1 MDDNLE
7 HAEASSFADDTRI
20 KHQITCPED
29 AANIQ
34 GDLHKILDWASTN
47 NMLLNGDKFELIRYG
62 RNEVLKNSTC
72 YEYNNQPIE
81 DKEHV
86 KDLGVHMSSDATFSH
101 HINKIA
107 EAGKSMSG
115 WVLRTFASRDGQCL
129 KTLWK
134 SLVLPR
140 LEYCCQLWSPH
151 KIQEITTLE
160 AIQRAFTARI
170 QEVHHLNY
178 WERLSEL
185 KLYSLQRRRERYCIL
200 YVWKILEDRVPNM
213 GIIVNQHPR
222 KGRLCF
228 IKGVQ
233 GSIQRV
239 RTLTHN
245 SFTHN
250 GPRLFNCLPQELG
263 DPSGTSPETF
273 KRNLDKW
280 LEGLPDH
287 PPIPGYPSR
296 HHNTLP
302 EVLQEQE
309 REETVGS
316 TGTGRSR
323 LQPCR

>member
-1 MDDNLE
+1 
-7 HAEASSFADDTRI
+7 
-20 KHQITCPED
+20 
-29 AANIQ
+29 
-34 GDLHKILDWASTN
+34 
-47 NMLLNGDKFELIRYG
+47 
-62 RNEVLKNSTC
+62 
-72 YEYNNQPIE
+72 
-81 DKEHV
+81 
-86 KDLGVHMSSDATFSH
+86 MSSDATFSH

-160 AIQRAFTARI
+160 VIQRAFTARI
-170 QEVHHLNY
+170 QEVQHLDY

-200 YVWKILEDRVPNM
+200 YVWKILEDRVPNV

-233 GSIQRV
+233 GSIQ
-239 RTLTHN
+239 
-245 SFTHN
+245 
-250 GPRLFNCLPQELG
+250 
-263 DPSGTSPETF
+263 
-273 KRNLDKW
+273 
-280 LEGLPDH
+280 
-287 PPIPGYPSR
+287 
-296 HHNTLP
+296 
-302 EVLQEQE
+302 
-309 REETVGS
+309 
-316 TGTGRSR
+316 
-323 LQPCR
+323 